1 MKTIYLILI
10 ILLITACSSQD
21 PCVKMYDW
29 NYTNEWFYRGDERF
43 QVYKTRT
50 GRRFIYDYNIDSTRF
65 RRVYIKTTNESI

>member
-10 ILLITACSSQD
+10 ILLFSACSSQD
-21 PCVKMYDW
+21 PCLKMYDS
-29 NYTNEWFYRGDERF
+29 NYTNEWFHRGDERF

-50 GRRFIYDYNIDSTRF
+50 GRRFIYELNIDSTRF